1 MRSEVTCSGSRS
13 LASPSTPS
21 SLAMQCIKSLNS
33 PDGRPEV
40 AVAAGVMLGR
50 YRRTQAPGSTRFSS
64 FTRIPYAK
72 PPTGSLRFRAVGC
85 VVLHRFHNRLYNH
98 GEGPY

>member
-13 LASPSTPS
+13 LASP

-72 PPTGSLRFRAVGC
+72 PPTGSLRFSASKSSIRSKS
-85 VVLHRFHNRLYNH
+85 
-98 GEGPY
+98 EGS

>member
-72 PPTGSLRFRAVGC
+72 PPTGSLRFSAPKSSIRRFVITEKAPTRA
-85 VVLHRFHNRLYNH
+85 FS
-98 GEGPY
+98 